1 MAFATASERLGQ
13 QLAFILEIDNL
24 KHILRQ
30 TQLIADQRNEN
41 SAEHSWHLAMMAMV
55 LGEHA
60 NEPVDVGTVIKM
72 VLIHDIVEIDAGDTF
87 LYDTVGAQDKAERE
101 QRAADRIFGLLPADQ
116 AAELRKLW
124 DAFEAQA
131 TPEAR
136 FATALDRL
144 MPLLHN
150 YHTSGGSWQQHG
162 ITADKVLARN
172 PLIAGGS
179 EALAA
184 LGRQVVAEA
193 VAQGLLA
200 EAAQAE

>member
-1 MAFATASERLGQ
+1 MAFAIASERLSQ

-30 TQLIADQRNEN
+30 TRLIADQRNEN
-41 SAEHSWHLAMMAMV
+41 SAEHSWHLALMAMV

-60 NEPVDVGTVIKM
+60 NEPVDVGLVIKM

-116 AAELRKLW
+116 AAELRALW
-124 DAFEAQA
+124 ETFEAQA

-150 YHTSGGSWQQHG
+150 YHTGGGSWQQHR

-179 EALAA
+179 ATLAA

-200 EAAQAE
+200 ETALAE

>member
-1 MAFATASERLGQ
+1 MAFAIASERLSQ
-13 QLAFILEIDNL
+13 QLTFILEIDNL

-30 TQLIADQRNEN
+30 TRLIANQRNEN

-60 NEPVDVGTVIKM
+60 NEPVDVARVIKM

-116 AAELRKLW
+116 AAEMRALW
-124 DAFEAQA
+124 EAFEAQA

-150 YHTSGGSWQQHG
+150 YHTGGGSWQQHR

-179 EALAA
+179 ATLAA

-200 EAAQAE
+200 ETALAE